1 MKYGVLAD
9 DDISVIFGERPSYMS
24 DHGRRLRERSIN
36 RVILLCAFGLLIP
49 WIGSSL
55 WCQIPEQSN
64 ATSQQTFSQLMAQ
77 GSQALQ
83 KQDNIAAEHAF
94 REALALDPKSVP
106 VLNNL
111 AISLARQQRETEA
124 ISFYERALRLKP
136 GDSVTR
142 RNLGV
147 AYFRARQ
154 YGPALPLLESSARE
168 APSFQVLEV
177 TGLDA
182 FALDRYDVAAH
193 YLEAAHRAQP
203 NDLETLDMLG
213 KAYLRTNNY
222 AGIRD
227 VFGQIMAINP
237 NSAAAHAMMGMAYD
251 KLYREEDAIRE
262 FEAAGAAD
270 PTYPGIHTGLGV
282 IYWRNHNFDAA
293 EREFRQEL
301 SRYPQDPI
309 ANCTLGRI
317 LRRRDQPSEAVS
329 YFKAALAVNP
339 SYRDALLELGEC
351 WIRLDQPVSAIE
363 TLRKAIALAPDDAEA
378 HFILGTALNKS
389 GNPSEGAK
397 ERAICAQ
404 LRAKQ
409 KGQGTR

>member
-1 MKYGVLAD
+1 
-9 DDISVIFGERPSYMS
+9 MS
-24 DHGRRLRERSIN
+24 DYPRGASGGGTSLAIA
-36 RVILLCAFGLLIP
+36 LCVLGLLFPSI
-49 WIGSSL
+49 STSL
-55 WCQIPEQSN
+55 RGQSIEESN
-64 ATSQQTFSQLMAQ
+64 APPPQQRFTQYVAE
-77 GSQALQ
+77 GAQALQ
-83 KQDNIAAEHAF
+83 QGNNIVAEHAF
-94 REALALDPKSVP
+94 RDALALDPKSVP

-124 ISFYERALRLKP
+124 ISLYERALRLKP

-154 YGPALPLLESSARE
+154 YGPALPLVESTAKE
-168 APSFQVLEV
+168 APSFLVLELA
-177 TGLDA
+177 GLDA
-182 FALDRYDVAAH
+182 FALDRYEVAAH

-203 NDLETLDMLG
+203 NDVETLDMLG
-213 KAYLRTNNY
+213 KAYLRTKNY
-222 AGIRD
+222 SGITD
-227 VFGQIMAINP
+227 VFRQIMALNP
-237 NSAAAHAMMGMAYD
+237 DSAAAHTMMAMAYD

-262 FEAAGAAD
+262 FEAARAAD

-282 IYWRNHNFDAA
+282 IYWRNDNLDAA
-293 EREFRQEL
+293 EREFRDEL

-317 LRRRDQPSEAVS
+317 LRRRDRSAEAVP
-329 YFKAALAVNP
+329 YLKAAIAVNP

-351 WIRLDQPVSAIE
+351 LIRLDQPALAVDP
-363 TLRKAIALAPDDAEA
+363 LRKAIALAPNDAEA

-389 GNPSEGAK
+389 GNPAEGAR
-397 ERAICAQ
+397 ERAICGQ

-409 KGQGTR
+409 RAQTAR

>member
-1 MKYGVLAD
+1 M
-9 DDISVIFGERPSYMS
+9 R
-24 DHGRRLRERSIN
+24 DHGSRSSGRTN
-36 RVILLCAFGLLIP
+36 NLPILFCAFGLLIP
-49 WIGSSL
+49 WISTSL
-55 WCQIPEQSN
+55 CGQSTEQRS
-64 ATSQQTFSQLMAQ
+64 ATSQQRFTQFLGQ

-83 KQDNIAAEHAF
+83 QGDNVAAEQAF

-124 ISFYERALRLKP
+124 ISLYERALSLKP

-168 APSFQVLEV
+168 APSFQLLELA
-177 TGLDA
+177 GLDA
-182 FALDRYDVAAH
+182 FALDRYDVASH

-213 KAYLRTNNY
+213 KAYLRSKNY
-222 AGIRD
+222 PGIRD
-227 VFGQIMAINP
+227 VFRQIIAIDP
-237 NSAAAHAMMGMAYD
+237 NSAAAHAMMAMAYD

-262 FEAAGAAD
+262 FEAARAVD
-270 PTYPGIHTGLGV
+270 PTYPGIHTGLGT
-282 IYWRNHNFDAA
+282 IYWRNGNLDAA
-293 EREFRQEL
+293 EREFREEL
-301 SRYPQDPI
+301 GRYPQDPI

-317 LRRRDQPSEAVS
+317 LRRRNQPSEAVA
-329 YFKAALAVNP
+329 YLKAALAANP

-351 WIRLDQPVSAIE
+351 WIRLDQPASAIE
-363 TLRKAIALAPDDAEA
+363 PLRKAIALAPDDAEA

-389 GNPSEGAK
+389 GNQGEGAR
-397 ERAICAQ
+397 ERALCAQ

-409 KGQGTR
+409 KAQ

>member
-1 MKYGVLAD
+1 
-9 DDISVIFGERPSYMS
+9 MS
-24 DHGRRLRERSIN
+24 DHGRRLSEWSTN
-36 RVILLCAFGLLIP
+36 RVILFCAFGLLTP

-55 WCQIPEQSN
+55 WCQSAEQSN
-64 ATSQQTFSQLMAQ
+64 ATYQQTFTQLLAQ

-83 KQDNIAAEHAF
+83 QGDNVAAEQAF

-124 ISFYERALRLKP
+124 ISLYERALHLKP
-136 GDSVTR
+136 GDSMTR

-177 TGLDA
+177 AGLDA
-182 FALDRYDVAAH
+182 FALDRYEVAAR

-213 KAYLRTNNY
+213 KAYLRTKNY

-237 NSAAAHAMMGMAYD
+237 NSAAAHAMMAMAYD

-262 FEAAGAAD
+262 FEAAGAVD

-282 IYWRNHNFDAA
+282 IYWRNENLDAA

-317 LRRRDQPSEAVS
+317 LRRRNQPLEAVS
-329 YFKAALAVNP
+329 YLKAALAANP

-351 WIRLDQPVSAIE
+351 WIRLDQAASAIE
-363 TLRKAIALAPDDAEA
+363 PLRKAIALAPDDAEA

-389 GNPSEGAK
+389 GNQGEGAK

-409 KGQGTR
+409 KAQGAR

>member
-1 MKYGVLAD
+1 
-9 DDISVIFGERPSYMS
+9 MS
-24 DHGRRLRERSIN
+24 DHGRRLSGRSTN
-36 RVILLCAFGLLIP
+36 LSILFCAFGLLIP
-49 WIGSSL
+49 WISTSL
-55 WCQIPEQSN
+55 CGQSIEQSN
-64 ATSQQTFSQLMAQ
+64 ATSQQKFTQFLAQ

-83 KQDNIAAEHAF
+83 QGDNVAAEQAF

-111 AISLARQQRETEA
+111 AISLARQEREKEA
-124 ISFYERALRLKP
+124 ISLYERALHIKP

-168 APSFQVLEV
+168 APSFQVLEIA
-177 TGLDA
+177 GLDA

-203 NDLETLDMLG
+203 SDLNTLDMLG
-213 KAYLRTNNY
+213 KAYLRSGNY

-237 NSAAAHAMMGMAYD
+237 NSAAAHAMMAMAYD
-251 KLYREEDAIRE
+251 KLYQEEDAIRE
-262 FEAAGAAD
+262 FEAARAAD

-293 EREFRQEL
+293 EREFREEL

-317 LRRRDQPSEAVS
+317 LRRRNNPSEAVP
-329 YFKAALAVNP
+329 YLKAALAANP

-351 WIRLDQPVSAIE
+351 WIQLNLSASAIE
-363 TLRKAIALAPDDAEA
+363 PLRKAIALAPDDAQA
-378 HFILGTALNKS
+378 HYILGTALNKS
-389 GNPSEGAK
+389 GNQVEGAK

-409 KGQGTR
+409 KAQ

>member
-1 MKYGVLAD
+1 
-9 DDISVIFGERPSYMS
+9 MS
-24 DHGRRLRERSIN
+24 DHGRSSSGRSTN
-36 RVILLCAFGLLIP
+36 RPILIFAFGLLIP
-49 WIGSSL
+49 WISTSL
-55 WCQIPEQSN
+55 WGQSVEKSDT
-64 ATSQQTFSQLMAQ
+64 TSQQKFTQFLAQ

-83 KQDNIAAEHAF
+83 QGDNVAAEQAF

-124 ISFYERALRLKP
+124 ISLYERALHLKP

-154 YGPALPLLESSARE
+154 YRPALPLLESSARE
-168 APSFQVLEV
+168 APSFQVLELA
-177 TGLDA
+177 GLDA
-182 FALDRYDVAAH
+182 FALDRYDLAAH

-213 KAYLRTNNY
+213 KAYLRSKNY
-222 AGIRD
+222 AGIKD

-237 NSAAAHAMMGMAYD
+237 NSAAAHAMMAMAYD

-262 FEAAGAAD
+262 FEAAGAVD

-282 IYWRNHNFDAA
+282 IYWRNENLDAA

-317 LRRRDQPSEAVS
+317 LRRRNQPSEAVS
-329 YFKAALAVNP
+329 YLKAALAANP

-363 TLRKAIALAPDDAEA
+363 PLRKAIALAPDDAEA

-389 GNPSEGAK
+389 GNQGEGAK

-409 KGQGTR
+409 KAQGAR

>member
-1 MKYGVLAD
+1 MKYDVLAE
-9 DDISVIFGERPSYMS
+9 DDISVVFGKCHPYMS
-24 DHGRRLRERSIN
+24 DRGRRLTKRSTN
-36 RVILLCAFGLLIP
+36 RAIVFCALALLSPG
-49 WIGSSL
+49 IGSSL
-55 WCQIPEQSN
+55 WCQSAKQNN
-64 ATSQQTFSQLMAQ
+64 ANSQQTFTQLLAQ

-83 KQDNIAAEHAF
+83 QQDNVAAEHAF
-94 REALALDPKSVP
+94 RGALALDPTSVP

-124 ISFYERALRLKP
+124 ISLYERALHLKP
-136 GDSVTR
+136 GDPVTR

-154 YGPALPLLESSARE
+154 YNPALPLLESSARE
-168 APSFQVLEV
+168 TPSFQVLEV

-182 FALDRYDVAAH
+182 FALDRYDVSAH

-203 NDLETLDMLG
+203 NDLETLDLLG
-213 KAYLRTNNY
+213 KAYLRTGNY

-251 KLYREEDAIRE
+251 KLYKEDDALRE
-262 FEAAGAAD
+262 FEAASAAD
-270 PTYPGIHTGLGV
+270 STYPGIHTGLGV
-282 IYWRNHNFDAA
+282 IYFRNHNFDAA
-293 EREFRQEL
+293 EREFRVEL

-317 LRRRDQPSEAVS
+317 LRRRDQAAEAVP
-329 YFKAALAVNP
+329 YLKAALAVNP
-339 SYRDALLELGEC
+339 SYRDALLELAEC
-351 WIRLDQPVSAIE
+351 WIRLEQPASAIE
-363 TLRKAIALAPDDAEA
+363 TLRKAISLAPGDAEA
-378 HFILGTALNKS
+378 HYILGTALNKS

-397 ERAICAQ
+397 ERAISAQ

-409 KGQGTR
+409 KGQGTS

>member
-1 MKYGVLAD
+1 
-9 DDISVIFGERPSYMS
+9 MS
-24 DHGRRLRERSIN
+24 DRGRKLTKRSTN
-36 RVILLCAFGLLIP
+36 RAIVFCALALLSP
-49 WIGSSL
+49 RIGSSL
-55 WCQIPEQSN
+55 WCQSTEPNN
-64 ATSQQTFSQLMAQ
+64 ATSQQTFTQLMAQ
-77 GSQALQ
+77 GSRALQ
-83 KQDNIAAEHAF
+83 QQDNVAAEHAF
-94 REALALDPKSVP
+94 RGALALDPNSVP

-124 ISFYERALRLKP
+124 ISLYERALHLKP
-136 GDSVTR
+136 GDPVTR

-168 APSFQVLEV
+168 TPSFQVLEV

-203 NDLETLDMLG
+203 NDLDTLDMLG
-213 KAYLRTNNY
+213 KAYLRTGNY

-237 NSAAAHAMMGMAYD
+237 NSAAAHTMMAMAYD

-262 FEAAGAAD
+262 FEAARAAD

-282 IYWRNHNFDAA
+282 IYWRNDNLDAA
-293 EREFRQEL
+293 EREFREEL

-317 LRRRDQPSEAVS
+317 LLRRNKPAEGVP
-329 YFKAALAVNP
+329 YLKAAIAVNP

-351 WIRLDQPVSAIE
+351 WIRLRQAGPA
-363 TLRKAIALAPDDAEA
+363 
-378 HFILGTALNKS
+378 
-389 GNPSEGAK
+389 SEPPP
-397 ERAICAQ
+397 E
-404 LRAKQ
+404 
-409 KGQGTR
+409 

>member
-1 MKYGVLAD
+1 
-9 DDISVIFGERPSYMS
+9 MS
-24 DHGRRLRERSIN
+24 DHKRRPSERNIHLSFGFNIHLA
-36 RVILLCAFGLLIP
+36 ILLNALSLLTPWTSTSLFGQ
-49 WIGSSL
+49 SM
-55 WCQIPEQSN
+55 EQSN
-64 ATSQQTFSQLMAQ
+64 ATSQRKFSQVLAQ

-83 KQDNIAAEHAF
+83 KGDNVAAEQAF
-94 REALALDPKSVP
+94 RDALALDPDSVP

-124 ISFYERALRLKP
+124 ISLYERALHLKP

-142 RNLGV
+142 RNLGA

-168 APSFQVLEV
+168 VPSFQLLEIA
-177 TGLDA
+177 GLDA

-203 NDLETLDMLG
+203 NDVETLDMLG
-213 KAYLRTNNY
+213 KAYLRSGNY

-227 VFGQIMAINP
+227 VFGQIMVINP
-237 NSAAAHAMMGMAYD
+237 NSAAAHAMMAMAYD

-262 FEAAGAAD
+262 FEAARAVD

-293 EREFRQEL
+293 ERELRDEL

-317 LRRRDQPSEAVS
+317 LRRRNNPSEAIP
-329 YFKAALAVNP
+329 YLKAALAANP

-351 WIRLDQPVSAIE
+351 WVQLEQSASAIE
-363 TLRKAIALAPDDAEA
+363 PLRNAIALEPDDAQA
-378 HFILGTALNKS
+378 HYILGTALNKS
-389 GNPSEGAK
+389 GNQAEGAR
-397 ERAICAQ
+397 ERALCAQ

-409 KGQGTR
+409 KTQ

>member
-1 MKYGVLAD
+1 
-9 DDISVIFGERPSYMS
+9 MS
-24 DHGRRLRERSIN
+24 DHGRRLTKRSAN
-36 RVILLCAFGLLIP
+36 RVILFCAFGLVIP

-55 WCQIPEQSN
+55 WCQNAEQPN
-64 ATSQQTFSQLMAQ
+64 ATAQQTFTQLLTQ

-83 KQDNIAAEHAF
+83 QQDNVAAEHAF

-124 ISFYERALRLKP
+124 ISLYERALRLKP

-154 YGPALPLLESSARE
+154 YAPALPLLESSARE
-168 APSFQVLEV
+168 APGFQVLELA
-177 TGLDA
+177 GLDA

-203 NDLETLDMLG
+203 NDLDTLDMLG
-213 KAYLRTNNY
+213 KAYLRSGNY

-227 VFGQIMAINP
+227 VFGQIMDINP
-237 NSAAAHAMMGMAYD
+237 NSAAAHTMMAMAYD

-262 FEAAGAAD
+262 FEAARAVD

-293 EREFRQEL
+293 EREFREEL
-301 SRYPQDPI
+301 SHYPQDPI

-317 LRRRDQPSEAVS
+317 LRRRNQSAEAVP
-329 YFKAALAVNP
+329 YLKAALAVNP

-351 WIRLDQPVSAIE
+351 WIQLDQSASAIE
-363 TLRKAIALAPDDAEA
+363 PLRKAIALAPDDSEA
-378 HFILGTALNKS
+378 HYILGTALNKS
-389 GNPSEGAK
+389 GNPGEGAK
-397 ERAICAQ
+397 ERTICAQ

-409 KGQGTR
+409 KAQ

>member
-1 MKYGVLAD
+1 MMDHVRRASGNSANLIMFVGVLSLFALWAGTPLCGQ
-9 DDISVIFGERPSYMS
+9 SVE
-24 DHGRRLRERSIN
+24 E
-36 RVILLCAFGLLIP
+36 
-49 WIGSSL
+49 
-55 WCQIPEQSN
+55 SN
-64 ATSQQTFSQLMAQ
+64 ATFQQRFSQFMAQ

-83 KQDNIAAEHAF
+83 QGNNLAAEHAF
-94 REALALDPKSVP
+94 REALVLDPNSVP

-124 ISFYERALRLKP
+124 ISLYERALRLKP
-136 GDSVTR
+136 GDAVTR

-154 YGPALPLLESSARE
+154 YQPALPLLESSAKE
-168 APSFQVLEV
+168 TPSFQVLEV
-177 TGLDA
+177 AGLDA
-182 FALDRYDVAAH
+182 FALDRYELAEH

-213 KAYLRTNNY
+213 KAYLRTKNY
-222 AGIRD
+222 SGVRD
-227 VFGQIMAINP
+227 VFRQIMAINP
-237 NSAAAHAMMGMAYD
+237 DSAAAHAMMAMAYD

-262 FEAAGAAD
+262 FEAARVAD

-282 IYWRNHNFDAA
+282 IYWRNDNLDAA
-293 EREFRQEL
+293 EREFREEL

-317 LRRRDQPSEAVS
+317 LRRRNKPSDAIL
-329 YFKAALAVNP
+329 YLKTALAANP
-339 SYRDALLELGEC
+339 SYQDALLELGEC
-351 WIRLDQPVSAIE
+351 LIRLDQPASAIE
-363 TLRKAIALAPDDAEA
+363 PLRKAIELAPDDAEA

-389 GNPSEGAK
+389 GNLDEGAR

-404 LRAKQ
+404 LRTKQ
-409 KGQGTR
+409 RAQGAR